1 MLLSS
6 ENPRRNPG
14 NLVFTGQFLRLK
26 LRLLANTFRR
36 SPIQIVGIAIGL
48 VYGLGAAFVAV
59 AGLVGLRFVDARLA
73 GSITVTLGA
82 LIVLGF
88 LLVPLA
94 FGVDDTLDPRAF
106 SLFGIP
112 TAKLATAL
120 AVAALVGVP
129 ALVVAIIAVAQVVTW
144 TRDPLST
151 ALALIGAVVI
161 VVTCVL
167 AARVATSVAAFLLA
181 TRRAREITGL
191 VALLVIV
198 SLSPF
203 VALLATVD
211 WGTDGLKLLSSVAG
225 VLGWTPLGAVWSA
238 PAEAAAGAPGLAVLK
253 ALIGIVFALLL
264 WVAWREL
271 VGWMLVT
278 PQREARRRS
287 YAGLGWFRLVP
298 DTPTGA
304 VAARSIT
311 YWLRDARYHTSLIA
325 IPIAPLIFVV
335 ALAVAGVPWNILALI
350 PVPAMCL
357 FLSWAAHNDVAY
369 DNTAIWLHLASDT
382 SGRADRFGRLVPALI
397 IGIPLVIIG
406 SPVCASLF
414 GDWAVLPSL
423 MGVSFC
429 VLFAGLGLSSVI
441 SARFPYPAVRPGD
454 SPFAQPQASGTAAG
468 LIQSLSFFAA
478 IVVTLPPLGFAALG
492 LAFGGAWSV
501 GALLLG
507 LVIGIAGLYFGVL
520 WGGAIFT
527 RRAPELLAFT
537 LRN

>member
-1 MLLSS
+1 M
-6 ENPRRNPG
+6 
-14 NLVFTGQFLRLK
+14 VAQFLGLK

-36 SPIQIVGIAIGL
+36 SPIQIVGIVIGL
-48 VYGLGAAFVAV
+48 VYGLGAAVVAV
-59 AGLVGLRFVDARLA
+59 IGLVALRFVDTHLA
-73 GSITVTLGA
+73 GSITVTLGGF
-82 LIVLGF
+82 IVLGF

-112 TAKLATAL
+112 TTKLATAL
-120 AVAALVGVP
+120 AITALIGVP
-129 ALVVAIIAVAQVVTW
+129 ALIVAIVAVAQVFTW
-144 TRDPLST
+144 TRDPL
-151 ALALIGAVVI
+151 AVVLAIIGAVVI
-161 VVTCVL
+161 VATCVL
-167 AARVATSVAAFLLA
+167 GARVATSVAAFLLA

-203 VALLATVD
+203 VAVLAAVD
-211 WGTDGLKLLSSVAG
+211 WGAEGLRLLSSVAG
-225 VLGWTPLGAVWSA
+225 VVGWTPLGAVWSA
-238 PAEAAAGAPGLAVLK
+238 PAEAAAGAPGLAILK
-253 ALIGIVFALLL
+253 ALIGIAFALLL
-264 WVAWREL
+264 WVAWRAL

-278 PQREARRRS
+278 PQREARRKS

-298 DTPTGA
+298 DTPAGA
-304 VAARSIT
+304 IAARSLT
-311 YWLRDARYHTSLIA
+311 YWRRDARYHTSLVA
-325 IPIAPLIFVV
+325 IPIAPIIFVV

-357 FLSWAAHNDVAY
+357 FLSWSVHNDVAY

-382 SGRADRFGRLVPALI
+382 DGRADRVGRLVPALM

-406 SPVCASLF
+406 APICAWLF

-423 MGVSFC
+423 IGVSFC
-429 VLFAGLGLSSVI
+429 LLFAGLGLSSVI

-478 IVVTLPPLGFAALG
+478 IVVTLPPLGLAALG
-492 LAFGGAWSV
+492 LALGGAWNF
-501 GALLLG
+501 GALVLG
-507 LVIGIAGLYFGVL
+507 LLFGIAGLYFGVL
-520 WGGAIFT
+520 WGGAIFK